1 MADKEKYFIPI
12 EGKLIEV
19 EKNVYVAYYKMDRRE
34 RYLEERDKDNGVVSY
49 NTIDSQG
56 IDGESGLQDVVTE
69 TMETIALANELR
81 NQLHRC
87 IAALP
92 KAERELIHAIYFEG
106 MTEAEYASKAKMTQ
120 SGISRRRKKTLSK
133 LKKLL
138 NIMLIDLTQHATR
151 CSDSSGQA
159 QEYLIARHAAVET
172 ETVLVQICLELG
184 APSVI
189 CSLKECFQ
197 ITDCL
202 VYPMQIICFVFLCVQ
217 FHTLQIQVASV
228 TVAFYLRFRHKILVD
243 DFLQSLSLYVI
254 YYLHPG
260 KQWCTVCGF
269 GYGHHNLGLIRTTT
283 SFAVMGRS
291 ANIAVIQ
298 LYNAGKQVFFVSLT
312 HSGTNSIQ

>member
-34 RYLEERDKDNGVVSY
+34 RYLEERDRDNGAVSY

-69 TMETIALANELR
+69 TMETITLANELR

-92 KAERELIHAIYFEG
+92 RAERELIHAIYFEG

-138 NIMLIDLTQHATR
+138 NIM
-151 CSDSSGQA
+151 G
-159 QEYLIARHAAVET
+159 
-172 ETVLVQICLELG
+172 
-184 APSVI
+184 
-189 CSLKECFQ
+189 
-197 ITDCL
+197 
-202 VYPMQIICFVFLCVQ
+202 
-217 FHTLQIQVASV
+217 
-228 TVAFYLRFRHKILVD
+228 
-243 DFLQSLSLYVI
+243 
-254 YYLHPG
+254 
-260 KQWCTVCGF
+260 
-269 GYGHHNLGLIRTTT
+269 
-283 SFAVMGRS
+283 
-291 ANIAVIQ
+291 
-298 LYNAGKQVFFVSLT
+298 
-312 HSGTNSIQ
+312 SIG

>member
-1 MADKEKYFIPI
+1 MQTNCEAEQLSIYDLDSWRGRTFPEPSPVAHQREKTSGVSSRRSSELKSVVFQSLDLKRKDLGSMQVQQKYFIPI

-106 MTEAEYASKAKMTQ
+106 MTEAEYASKSNMTQ

-138 NIMLIDLTQHATR
+138 NIM
-151 CSDSSGQA
+151 G
-159 QEYLIARHAAVET
+159 
-172 ETVLVQICLELG
+172 
-184 APSVI
+184 
-189 CSLKECFQ
+189 
-197 ITDCL
+197 
-202 VYPMQIICFVFLCVQ
+202 
-217 FHTLQIQVASV
+217 
-228 TVAFYLRFRHKILVD
+228 
-243 DFLQSLSLYVI
+243 
-254 YYLHPG
+254 
-260 KQWCTVCGF
+260 
-269 GYGHHNLGLIRTTT
+269 
-283 SFAVMGRS
+283 
-291 ANIAVIQ
+291 
-298 LYNAGKQVFFVSLT
+298 
-312 HSGTNSIQ
+312 SIG

>member
-19 EKNVYVAYYKMDRRE
+19 AENVYVAYYTMDRRE
-34 RYLEERDKDNGVVSY
+34 RYLEERDRDIGVVSY

-69 TMETIALANELR
+69 TIETIALANELR

-138 NIMLIDLTQHATR
+138 NIM
-151 CSDSSGQA
+151 G
-159 QEYLIARHAAVET
+159 
-172 ETVLVQICLELG
+172 
-184 APSVI
+184 
-189 CSLKECFQ
+189 
-197 ITDCL
+197 
-202 VYPMQIICFVFLCVQ
+202 
-217 FHTLQIQVASV
+217 
-228 TVAFYLRFRHKILVD
+228 
-243 DFLQSLSLYVI
+243 
-254 YYLHPG
+254 
-260 KQWCTVCGF
+260 
-269 GYGHHNLGLIRTTT
+269 
-283 SFAVMGRS
+283 
-291 ANIAVIQ
+291 
-298 LYNAGKQVFFVSLT
+298 
-312 HSGTNSIQ
+312 SIG

>member
-1 MADKEKYFIPI
+1 MADKDKYFIPI

-19 EKNVYVAYYKMDRRE
+19 EENVYVAYYKMDRRE

-69 TMETIALANELR
+69 TMEAIALANELR

-92 KAERELIHAIYFEG
+92 RAERELIHAIYFEG
-106 MTEAEYASKAKMTQ
+106 MTETEYASKSNMTQ

-217 FHTLQIQVASV
+217 FHTFQIQVASV

-254 YYLHPG
+254 YCLHPG

>member
-260 KQWCTVCGF
+260 KQWCTVCCF

>member
-19 EKNVYVAYYKMDRRE
+19 EENVYVAYYKMDRRE
-34 RYLEERDKDNGVVSY
+34 RYLEERDRDNGVVSY

-92 KAERELIHAIYFEG
+92 RAERELIYAIYFEG

-138 NIMLIDLTQHATR
+138 NIM
-151 CSDSSGQA
+151 G
-159 QEYLIARHAAVET
+159 
-172 ETVLVQICLELG
+172 
-184 APSVI
+184 
-189 CSLKECFQ
+189 
-197 ITDCL
+197 
-202 VYPMQIICFVFLCVQ
+202 
-217 FHTLQIQVASV
+217 
-228 TVAFYLRFRHKILVD
+228 
-243 DFLQSLSLYVI
+243 
-254 YYLHPG
+254 
-260 KQWCTVCGF
+260 
-269 GYGHHNLGLIRTTT
+269 
-283 SFAVMGRS
+283 
-291 ANIAVIQ
+291 
-298 LYNAGKQVFFVSLT
+298 
-312 HSGTNSIQ
+312 SIG